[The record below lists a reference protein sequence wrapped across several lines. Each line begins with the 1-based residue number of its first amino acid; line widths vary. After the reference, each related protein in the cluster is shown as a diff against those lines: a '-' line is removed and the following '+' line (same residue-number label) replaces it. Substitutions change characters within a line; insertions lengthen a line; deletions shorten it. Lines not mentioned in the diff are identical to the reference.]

1 MAKRKDDPCW
11 EDYEQV
17 GMKTKDG
24 HEVPNCVPSSSDH
37 SDHSELVVP
46 DGWSVS

>member
-1 MAKRKDDPCW
+1 MTKRKDDPCW

-24 HEVPNCVPSSSDH
+24 EKVPNCVPQSADH
-37 SDHSELVVP
+37 AEVVIP
-46 DGWSVS
+46 EGWTSI

>member
-11 EDYEQV
+11 DDYEQV

-24 HEVPNCVPSSSDH
+24 DEVPNCVKS